1 MTDSALR
8 SLAQQMALQSLVPLK
23 AMLPEY
29 RADVLSSA
37 QVQHIYAGQRLFEQD
52 VFDGKHVYLLRGGV
66 ELQFSSGLMLKV
78 LHTDAAADYPL
89 AHLQPRGCR
98 ALAAS
103 DCVILR
109 IDSGALDRAIACS
122 QVLQYAEHDLERRFA
137 QSPLPDWIRTVL
149 HSSLFRLVPAVN
161 VERILRSMTELQVP
175 AGETI
180 IVQGDAGNC
189 CYFIREGSATITR
202 ETAGHVNF
210 VAKIASGACFA
221 EEVLLTASAYSASVT
236 MDENG
241 ILLQLDREAF
251 TALQQN
257 PPIMQWDYPRFMR
270 EQLASDFAET
280 TCLFDIR
287 TAQEYLQGH
296 IPGAISL
303 PLSELHHALPY
314 FDSKKN
320 YLFCCDTGK
329 RSLAATHLIAP
340 QFRVAMLAHGIDD
353 ESWRPIVSALEPRC
367 FINGGV
373 KTLVANRTS

>member
-1 MTDSALR
+1 MTDSAMY
-8 SLAQQMALQSLVPLK
+8 SLAQEMALQSLVPLK

-29 RADVLSSA
+29 RADVLSGA

-52 VFDGKHVYLLRGGV
+52 VFDGKHIYLLRGGV

-78 LHTDAAADYPL
+78 LHTDAAAHYPL
-89 AHLQPRGCR
+89 AHVQPRGCR

-109 IDSGALDRAIACS
+109 LDSGDLDRAIACS
-122 QVLQYAEHDLERRFA
+122 QVLQYAEHDLERSFA
-137 QSPLPDWIRTVL
+137 QTPLPDWMRTVL
-149 HSSLFRLVPAVN
+149 HSALFRQVPAVN

-180 IVQGDAGNC
+180 ISQDDAGNC
-189 CYFIREGSATITR
+189 CYFMREGSATITR
-202 ETAGHVNF
+202 EIAGHLNF
-210 VAKIASGACFA
+210 VAKIMPGACFA
-221 EEVLLTASAYSASVT
+221 EEVLLTASTYSASVT
-236 MDENG
+236 MDEDG
-241 ILLQLDREAF
+241 IILQLEREAF

-257 PPIMQWDYPRFMR
+257 PPITQWDYPRFVR

-280 TCLFDIR
+280 TCLFDMR
-287 TAQEYLQGH
+287 TTQEYLQGH

-303 PLSELHHALPY
+303 PLSELHAALPY

-329 RSLAATHLIAP
+329 RSQAATHLLAS
-340 QFRVAMLAHGIDD
+340 QFRVAMLAYGIDD
-353 ESWRPIVSALEPRC
+353 ESWRPIVSSFEPRY
-367 FINGGV
+367 FTNGGV
-373 KTLVANRTS
+373 QTLVASRTD